1 MNLKIKPT
9 EDRLKQHYAELS
21 AQPFF
26 SGLVSYMA
34 KGPVV
39 CIVFTGLNVIKA
51 GRVLLGETNPLNAA
65 PGSIRGDFSISTG
78 RNIIHGSDSTA
89 SAEKEIALWFTPA
102 EIVSWQSSA
111 QQWLYE

>member
-1 MNLKIKPT
+1 M
-9 EDRLKQHYAELS
+9 A

-26 SGLVSYMA
+26 AGLVSYMA
-34 KGPVV
+34 LGPVV

-65 PGSIRGDFSISTG
+65 PGTIRGDYAIQTG
-78 RNIIHGSDSTA
+78 RNIIHGSDSVE

-102 EIVSWQSSA
+102 EIVAWKSSVQSWI
-111 QQWLYE
+111 YE